1 MYVCVIFN
9 LELRLK
15 LNYIPINITLHIPII
30 VSINKIPKSFQLEDI
45 PGFYRVF
52 SADTN
57 AQIAADLKHVEKA
70 HGDLYFFHD

>member
-1 MYVCVIFN
+1 MYFVILN

-15 LNYIPINITLHIPII
+15 LNYIPINITVHIPII
-30 VSINKIPKSFQLEDI
+30 VSFNKIPKSFQLEDI
-45 PGFYRVF
+45 AGFYHVF

>member
-1 MYVCVIFN
+1 MCVCVIFN

-15 LNYIPINITLHIPII
+15 LNYIPINKTLHILII

-52 SADTN
+52 SADTT

>member
-1 MYVCVIFN
+1 MPYSACRSV
-9 LELRLK
+9 K
-15 LNYIPINITLHIPII
+15 M
-30 VSINKIPKSFQLEDI
+30 PKSFQLEDI
-45 PGFYRVF
+45 PRFHHVF